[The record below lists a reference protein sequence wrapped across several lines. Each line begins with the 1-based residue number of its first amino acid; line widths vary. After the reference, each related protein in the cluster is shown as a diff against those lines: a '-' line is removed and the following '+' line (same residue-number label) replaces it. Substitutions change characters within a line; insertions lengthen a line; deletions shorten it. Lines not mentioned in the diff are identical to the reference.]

1 MIRIARTRTRDGAPL
16 ISETITLPQALFP
29 GLAEQTQVPNTLY
42 DLFQKTY
49 GVLVTRT
56 DDRLS
61 AVAADAQTADV
72 LGLAPGAPLLRID
85 RIAYGLDDLPVE
97 WRVSLCHLAGA
108 HYLAR
113 NR

>member
-1 MIRIARTRTRDGAPL
+1 M
-16 ISETITLPQALFP
+16 
-29 GLAEQTQVPNTLY
+29 PNTLY
-42 DLFQKTY
+42 DLFQKAY

-61 AVAADAQTADV
+61 AVAADAATAAM
-72 LGLAPGAPLLRID
+72 LGIAAGHPLLRID
-85 RIAYGLDDLPVE
+85 RIAFGLDDPPIE

-113 NR
+113 SK

>member
-1 MIRIARTRTRDGAPL
+1 M
-16 ISETITLPQALFP
+16 
-29 GLAEQTQVPNTLY
+29 PNTLY
-42 DLFQKTY
+42 DLFQKAY

-61 AVAADAQTADV
+61 AVAADAATAAM
-72 LGLAPGAPLLRID
+72 LGVAPGTPLLRID
-85 RIAYGLDDLPVE
+85 RIAFGLDDRPIE

-113 NR
+113 SK